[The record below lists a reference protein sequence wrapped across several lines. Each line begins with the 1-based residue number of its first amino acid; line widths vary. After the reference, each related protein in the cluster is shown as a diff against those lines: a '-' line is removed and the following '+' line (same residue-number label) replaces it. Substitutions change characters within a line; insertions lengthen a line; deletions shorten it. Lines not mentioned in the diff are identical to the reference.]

1 MAVIMRRRHATLVM
15 VLISLIML
23 PTLAQAHSASTF
35 NVIIKQNDLQPG
47 ATQIEYN
54 DSIMWYNA
62 DSRDNVTHRIVF
74 DADGDGLYNGS
85 ADWDSGEIERDCNYA
100 DNNTTSD
107 CQESFLVW
115 FNGTWGVGEYNY
127 QSIASNG
134 EILNGTIVVIEHIEE
149 DTGPSIGA
157 TFGSFDD
164 DETADEK
171 TTDKDDKRQLLLLIA
186 GSSAIGSLLLIVLL
200 LRRQ

>member
-1 MAVIMRRRHATLVM
+1 MRRIYATLAM
-15 VLISLIML
+15 VLLSLVL
-23 PTLAQAHSASTF
+23 VPSLAQAHSASTF

-62 DSRDNVTHRIVF
+62 DSRENITHRIVF

-85 ADWDSGEIERDCNYA
+85 ADWDSGEIKQDCNYG
-100 DNNTTSD
+100 DNNTTSN

-134 EILNGTIVVIEHIEE
+134 ETLNGTIVVIEHIEE

-157 TFGSFDD
+157 TFGSFEDNKVEDD
-164 DETADEK
+164 SISDDG
-171 TTDKDDKRQLLLLIA
+171 DDKRQLLLLIA
-186 GSSAIGSLLLIVLL
+186 GSSAIGSLLLIVML

>member
-1 MAVIMRRRHATLVM
+1 MRRMHATLVM
-15 VLISLIML
+15 VLISLIMM
-23 PTLAQAHSASTF
+23 PSLAQAHSASTF

-62 DSRDNVTHRIVF
+62 DSRDNITHRIVF

-85 ADWDSGEIERDCNYA
+85 ADWDSGDIERDCNYA

-134 EILNGTIVVIEHIEE
+134 EVLNGTIVVIEHIEE

-164 DETADEK
+164 DETEDENP
-171 TTDKDDKRQLLLLIA
+171 TDESDKRQLLLLIA

>member
-1 MAVIMRRRHATLVM
+1 M
-15 VLISLIML
+15 VLISLILM
-23 PTLAQAHSASTF
+23 PSLAQAHSASTF
-35 NVIIKQNDLQPG
+35 NVIIKQNDLQPS

-62 DSRDNVTHRIVF
+62 DSRDNITHRIVF

-85 ADWDSGEIERDCNYA
+85 ADWDSGDIERDCNYA
-100 DNNTTSD
+100 GNNTTSD

-157 TFGSFDD
+157 TFGSFED
-164 DETADEK
+164 DETEAEDPADEG
-171 TTDKDDKRQLLLLIA
+171 DKRQLLLLIA

>member
-1 MAVIMRRRHATLVM
+1 MIVILFSLVI
-15 VLISLIML
+15 VPSH
-23 PTLAQAHSASTF
+23 TQAHSASTF

-62 DSRDNVTHRIVF
+62 DSRDNITHRIVF

-85 ADWDSGEIERDCNYA
+85 ADWDSGEISQDCNYG

-115 FNGTWGVGEYNY
+115 FNGTWGVGEYKVLHICVSRRGPTSTSCY
-127 QSIASNG
+127 RHLCKHVRYTHLCLSARIG
-134 EILNGTIVVIEHIEE
+134 EFKV
-149 DTGPSIGA
+149 
-157 TFGSFDD
+157 
-164 DETADEK
+164 
-171 TTDKDDKRQLLLLIA
+171 
-186 GSSAIGSLLLIVLL
+186 
-200 LRRQ
+200 

>member
-1 MAVIMRRRHATLVM
+1 MAGIMRRMHATLVM
-15 VLISLIML
+15 VLISLIMM
-23 PTLAQAHSASTF
+23 PSLAQAHSASTF

-62 DSRDNVTHRIVF
+62 DSRDNITHRIVF

-85 ADWDSGEIERDCNYA
+85 ADWDSGDIERDCNYA

-164 DETADEK
+164 DETEDENP
-171 TTDKDDKRQLLLLIA
+171 TDESDKRQLLLLIA

>member
-1 MAVIMRRRHATLVM
+1 MRRIYATLVM
-15 VLISLIML
+15 VLISLVL
-23 PTLAQAHSASTF
+23 VPSLAQAHSASTF

-62 DSRDNVTHRIVF
+62 DSRENITHRIVF

-85 ADWDSGEIERDCNYA
+85 ADWDSGEIEQDCNYG

-134 EILNGTIVVIEHIEE
+134 ETLNGTIVVIEHIEE

-157 TFGSFDD
+157 TFGSFEDNKVEDDSISNDD
-164 DETADEK
+164 DN
-171 TTDKDDKRQLLLLIA
+171 KRQLLLLIA
-186 GSSAIGSLLLIVLL
+186 GSSAIGSLLLIVML

>member
-1 MAVIMRRRHATLVM
+1 MHATLVM
-15 VLISLIML
+15 VLISLIMM
-23 PTLAQAHSASTF
+23 PSLAQAHSASTF

-62 DSRDNVTHRIVF
+62 DSRDNITHRIVF

-85 ADWDSGEIERDCNYA
+85 ADWDSGDIERDCNYA

-107 CQESFLVW
+107 CQEAFLVW

-134 EILNGTIVVIEHIEE
+134 EVLNGTIVVIEHIEE

-164 DETADEK
+164 DETEDENP
-171 TTDKDDKRQLLLLIA
+171 TDESDKRQLLLLIA

>member
-1 MAVIMRRRHATLVM
+1 MRRIYATLAM
-15 VLISLIML
+15 VLLSLVL
-23 PTLAQAHSASTF
+23 VPSLAQAHSASTF

-62 DSRDNVTHRIVF
+62 DSRENITHRIVF

-85 ADWDSGEIERDCNYA
+85 ADWDSGEIKQDCNYG
-100 DNNTTSD
+100 DNNTTSN

-134 EILNGTIVVIEHIEE
+134 ETLNGTIVVIEHIEE

-157 TFGSFDD
+157 TFGSFEDNKVEDD
-164 DETADEK
+164 SISDDG
-171 TTDKDDKRQLLLLIA
+171 DDKRQLLLLVA
-186 GSSAIGSLLLIVLL
+186 GSSAIGSLLLIVML

>member
-1 MAVIMRRRHATLVM
+1 MAGIMRRMHATLVM
-15 VLISLIML
+15 VLISLIMM
-23 PTLAQAHSASTF
+23 PSLAQAHSASTF

-62 DSRDNVTHRIVF
+62 DSRDNITHRIVF

-85 ADWDSGEIERDCNYA
+85 ADWDSGDIERDCNYA

-134 EILNGTIVVIEHIEE
+134 EVLNGTIVVIEHIEE

-164 DETADEK
+164 DETEDENP
-171 TTDKDDKRQLLLLIA
+171 TDESDKRQLLLLIA

>member
-1 MAVIMRRRHATLVM
+1 MRRRHATLVM
-15 VLISLIML
+15 VLISLIIL

-62 DSRDNVTHRIVF
+62 DSRDNITHRIVF

-171 TTDKDDKRQLLLLIA
+171 TADEDDKRQLLLLIA

>member
-1 MAVIMRRRHATLVM
+1 MRSIYATLAM
-15 VLISLIML
+15 VLLSLVL
-23 PTLAQAHSASTF
+23 VPSLAQAHSASTF

-62 DSRDNVTHRIVF
+62 DSRENITHRIVF

-85 ADWDSGEIERDCNYA
+85 ADWDSGEIKQDCNYG
-100 DNNTTSD
+100 DNNTTSS

-134 EILNGTIVVIEHIEE
+134 ETLNGTIVVIEHIEE

-157 TFGSFDD
+157 TFGSFEDNKVEDNSISDD
-164 DETADEK
+164 G
-171 TTDKDDKRQLLLLIA
+171 DDKRQLLLLIA
-186 GSSAIGSLLLIVLL
+186 GSSAIGSLLLIVML

>member
-1 MAVIMRRRHATLVM
+1 MRRRHATLVM

-62 DSRDNVTHRIVF
+62 DSRDNITHRIVF

>member
-1 MAVIMRRRHATLVM
+1 MRRRHATLLM
-15 VLISLIML
+15 VLVSLIIL

-62 DSRDNVTHRIVF
+62 DSRDNITHRIVF

-171 TTDKDDKRQLLLLIA
+171 TTDEDDKRQLLLLIA

>member
-1 MAVIMRRRHATLVM
+1 MRRIYATLAM
-15 VLISLIML
+15 VLLSLVL
-23 PTLAQAHSASTF
+23 VPSLAQAHSASTF

-62 DSRDNVTHRIVF
+62 DSRENITHRIVF

-85 ADWDSGEIERDCNYA
+85 ADWDSGEIKQDCNYG
-100 DNNTTSD
+100 DNNTTSN

-115 FNGTWGVGEYNY
+115 FNGTWGEGEYNY

-134 EILNGTIVVIEHIEE
+134 ETLNGTIVVIEHIEE

-157 TFGSFDD
+157 TFGSFEDNKVEDD
-164 DETADEK
+164 SISDDG
-171 TTDKDDKRQLLLLIA
+171 DDKRQLLLLIA
-186 GSSAIGSLLLIVLL
+186 GSSAIGSLLLIVML

>member
-1 MAVIMRRRHATLVM
+1 MRRIHATLAM
-15 VLISLIML
+15 VLLSLVL
-23 PTLAQAHSASTF
+23 VPSLAQAHSASTF

-62 DSRDNVTHRIVF
+62 DSRENITHRIVF
-74 DADGDGLYNGS
+74 DSDGDGLYNGS
-85 ADWDSGEIERDCNYA
+85 ADWDSGEIKQDCNYGE
-100 DNNTTSD
+100 NNTTSN

-134 EILNGTIVVIEHIEE
+134 ETLNGTIVVIEHIEE

-157 TFGSFDD
+157 TFGSFEDNKVGDD
-164 DETADEK
+164 SISDDG
-171 TTDKDDKRQLLLLIA
+171 DDKRQLLLLIA
-186 GSSAIGSLLLIVLL
+186 GSSAIGSLLLIVML